1 MVFIMKYWL
10 IISILFIGSVLRFY
24 NLGLIPGP
32 VFDEVF
38 YPVFAINYLSGETFF
53 SVHPPLGSYILTL
66 SIYLYDLLPWTE
78 HIDFNSA
85 TVDSI
90 NPLAYRWIGA
100 VSGVGLIYVGYRL
113 ALELFNKKVF
123 ALLVAA
129 FFSIDGSLLVDSR
142 FGLINIYLTLFGF
155 MALLFFIRG
164 MKSGSLIQF
173 LMSGLM
179 LGAVISIKWNG
190 LGFWLVLL
198 VLSILLF
205 IMNRA
210 KLISDERY
218 KNYGYRQALLVLIM
232 PFFIYLVFWI
242 PELAHNENT
251 LSDKHSQMVAYHF
264 DNTDQKSHPY
274 SSPWYTWPLMIRPIG
289 YFFDSTSIV
298 NSEGVA
304 IETFKAIHLFPNPA
318 LSLLSFVSVILLTL
332 KWIELLAKS
341 IGTRKVSDEI
351 YSISL
356 ILIGFYSNFLPWA
369 LASRSTFIYHY
380 QPAACF
386 AFMALAFLLF
396 KLTTK
401 NKIENISL
409 YYASL
414 FLILISA
421 LYWLPL
427 QLGIEISSINFYSR
441 MWFETWI

>member
-1 MVFIMKYWL
+1 MAFITKYWS

-85 TVDSI
+85 KVDSI
-90 NPLAYRWIGA
+90 NPLAYRWVGA
-100 VSGVGLIYVGYRL
+100 VAGVGLIYVGYRL
-113 ALELFNKKVF
+113 ALELLNKKIF
-123 ALLVAA
+123 ALLVAV
-129 FFSIDGSLLVDSR
+129 FFAIDGSLLVDSR
-142 FGLINIYLTLFGF
+142 FGLINVYLSLFGF
-155 MALLFFIRG
+155 MAVLFFIRG
-164 MKSGSLIQF
+164 MKSGRLVQF
-173 LMSGLM
+173 FISGLM

-190 LGFWLVLL
+190 LGIWLALL
-198 VLSILLF
+198 LFSILLF
-205 IMNRA
+205 VMNKTR
-210 KLISDERY
+210 LISY
-218 KNYGYRQALLVLIM
+218 KNYGYRQALLALIM
-232 PFFIYLVFWI
+232 PFFIYLVLWM
-242 PELAHNENT
+242 PELSHNETT
-251 LSDKHSQMVAYHF
+251 LLDKHSQMASYHF
-264 DNTDQKSHPY
+264 ENTDQKSHPY

-289 YFFDSTSIV
+289 YFFDSASMV
-298 NSEGVA
+298 NSEGLT
-304 IETFKAIHLFPNPA
+304 IEKFKAIHLFPNPA
-318 LSLLSFVSVILLTL
+318 LSLLSFMSVILLTL
-332 KWIELLAKS
+332 KWIELLSKS
-341 IGTRKVSDEI
+341 IGTRKFSDET

-401 NKIENISL
+401 NKIENLSL

>member
-1 MVFIMKYWL
+1 MKYWP

-66 SIYLYDLLPWTE
+66 SIYLYDLLPWIE
-78 HIDFNSA
+78 NIDFNSA
-85 TVDSI
+85 KVDSI

-129 FFSIDGSLLVDSR
+129 FFAIDGSLLVDSR
-142 FGLINIYLTLFGF
+142 LGLINIYLTLFGF
-155 MALLFFIRG
+155 MAVLFFIRG
-164 MKSGSLIQF
+164 MKSGSLVQF
-173 LMSGLM
+173 FISGLM

-198 VLSILLF
+198 MLSISLF

-210 KLISDERY
+210 KLISDEKY
-218 KNYGYRQALLVLIM
+218 KNYGYKQGLLVLTT

-264 DNTDQKSHPY
+264 ENTDQKSHPY
-274 SSPWYTWPLMIRPIG
+274 SSPWYTWPLMIRPVG

-304 IETFKAIHLFPNPA
+304 IEIFKVIHLFPNPA
-318 LSLLSFVSVILLTL
+318 LSLLSFISIILLSF
-332 KWIELLAKS
+332 KWMELLAKS
-341 IGTRKVSDEI
+341 IGTRKVSDET

-386 AFMALAFLLF
+386 AFMALAFFLF

-414 FLILISA
+414 FFILISA
-421 LYWLPL
+421 LYWLPI

>member
-1 MVFIMKYWL
+1 MKYWP

-66 SIYLYDLLPWTE
+66 SIYLYDLLPWIE
-78 HIDFNSA
+78 NIDFNSA
-85 TVDSI
+85 KVDSI

-129 FFSIDGSLLVDSR
+129 FFAIDGSLLVDSR
-142 FGLINIYLTLFGF
+142 LGLINIYLTLFGF
-155 MALLFFIRG
+155 MAVLFFIRG
-164 MKSGSLIQF
+164 MKSGSLVQF
-173 LMSGLM
+173 FISGLM

-198 VLSILLF
+198 MLSILLF

-210 KLISDERY
+210 KLISDEKY
-218 KNYGYRQALLVLIM
+218 KNYGYKQGLLVLTT

-264 DNTDQKSHPY
+264 ENTDQKSHPY

-304 IETFKAIHLFPNPA
+304 IEIFKVIHLFPNPA
-318 LSLLSFVSVILLTL
+318 LSLLSFISIILLSF
-332 KWIELLAKS
+332 KWMELLAKS
-341 IGTRKVSDEI
+341 IGTRKVSDET

-386 AFMALAFLLF
+386 AFMALAFFLF

-414 FLILISA
+414 FFILISA

-441 MWFETWI
+441 MWFEIWI

>member
-1 MVFIMKYWL
+1 MKYWP

-66 SIYLYDLLPWTE
+66 SIYLYDLLPWIE
-78 HIDFNSA
+78 NIDFNSA
-85 TVDSI
+85 KVDSI

-129 FFSIDGSLLVDSR
+129 FFAIDGSLLVDSR
-142 FGLINIYLTLFGF
+142 LGLINIYLTLFGF
-155 MALLFFIRG
+155 MAVLFFIRG
-164 MKSGSLIQF
+164 MKSGSLVQF
-173 LMSGLM
+173 FISGLM

-198 VLSILLF
+198 MLSILLF

-210 KLISDERY
+210 KLISDEKY
-218 KNYGYRQALLVLIM
+218 KNYGYKQGLLVLTT

-264 DNTDQKSHPY
+264 ENTDQKSHPY

-304 IETFKAIHLFPNPA
+304 IEIFKVIHLFPNPA
-318 LSLLSFVSVILLTL
+318 LSLLSFISIILLSF
-332 KWIELLAKS
+332 KWMELLAKS
-341 IGTRKVSDEI
+341 IGTRKVSDET

-386 AFMALAFLLF
+386 AFMALAFFLF

-414 FLILISA
+414 FFILISA
-421 LYWLPL
+421 LYWLPI